1 MSSFFIYKSL
11 QARETELQYAFFI
24 PGGAFQENTTVT
36 EINLKP
42 RYPKEAPSTQQED
55 DSSKNKNTPKENN
68 IRKKISLPVEV
79 PVLGKRIIKKEDF
92 NNKKAKPLNKPVRK
106 KETPPPTPV
115 VVIKE
120 SSPQIIQTSTSSN
133 KYELEENIPVL
144 TAEHIII
151 EDDAKE
157 EAPISPTLSP
167 LEELLQADVED
178 LLKTIERPDSTQP
191 LFKQLYGLYGIE
203 LRSLYRHK
211 ELPPNLSL
219 EDTLQKANSML
230 RFEVK

>member
-1 MSSFFIYKSL
+1 M
-11 QARETELQYAFFI
+11 
-24 PGGAFQENTTVT
+24 
-36 EINLKP
+36 
-42 RYPKEAPSTQQED
+42 
-55 DSSKNKNTPKENN
+55 
-68 IRKKISLPVEV
+68 
-79 PVLGKRIIKKEDF
+79 
-92 NNKKAKPLNKPVRK
+92 RK

>member
-1 MSSFFIYKSL
+1 MNVLYNYFLIVPLFLHLLHPANS
-11 QARETELQYAFFI
+11 YAFFLVFHSSY
-24 PGGAFQENTTVT
+24 AVLLVWLFL
-36 EINLKP
+36 NL
-42 RYPKEAPSTQQED
+42 YP
-55 DSSKNKNTPKENN
+55 NLL
-68 IRKKISLPVEV
+68 RK
-79 PVLGKRIIKKEDF
+79 
-92 NNKKAKPLNKPVRK
+92 
-106 KETPPPTPV
+106 
-115 VVIKE
+115 
-120 SSPQIIQTSTSSN
+120 
-133 KYELEENIPVL
+133 EENIPVL